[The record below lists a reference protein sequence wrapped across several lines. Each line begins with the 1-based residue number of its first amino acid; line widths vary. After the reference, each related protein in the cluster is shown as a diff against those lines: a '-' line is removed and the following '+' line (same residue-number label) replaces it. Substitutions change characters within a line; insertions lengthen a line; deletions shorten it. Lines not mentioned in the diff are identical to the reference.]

1 MTQQRRFVF
10 LYLLSRTIK
19 IMPTADVFIDYPYEL
34 FSYMRE
40 IHKPVFHN
48 SNVFLRDVQYSIQ
61 DYFEDRQGKTI
72 RDTDAVKMAEEVAR
86 AFERKG
92 IFKKVNP
99 QGFVLNFPELV
110 ASKTGNTKGGLNGEL
125 PGEMPPAKAAAPA
138 PAPRAAAP
146 AAPKPAAPAAPKP
159 ASAAA
164 PASTGAAPAGA
175 KVTPPWLKK

>member
-1 MTQQRRFVF
+1 MA
-10 LYLLSRTIK
+10 
-19 IMPTADVFIDYPYEL
+19 TADVFIDYPYEL

-48 SNVFLRDVQYSIQ
+48 SNIFLRDVQYSIQ

-72 RDTDAVKMAEEVAR
+72 RDAEAVKMAEEVAR
-86 AFERKG
+86 AYERKG

-110 ASKTGNTKGGLNGEL
+110 ASKTGNTLGGLRGEL

-138 PAPRAAAP
+138 PAPNAAVPTAP
-146 AAPKPAAPAAPKP
+146 KPIATATAPKPAV
-159 ASAAA
+159 ASVA
-164 PASTGAAPAGA
+164 TGAAPAGA
-175 KVTPPWLKK
+175 KAPPPWLKK